1 MICTFRFVNS
11 LRLILN
17 VLNSQ
22 DTLLELETA
31 DDQVEKVSM
40 YQIWPVR
47 IPRPVTEKVRFLLFT
62 GFLAKSISPIFD
74 LITLTKYPSSYLEF
88 LALTKKIMTI
98 KIQLTGSNPLLC
110 GQRVLDALFPCVQGG
125 TCAIPG
131 AILFLL
137 LKHWIFKV
145 YLICFN

>member
-137 LKHWIFKV
+137 LKH
-145 YLICFN
+145 